1 MTDKI
6 KNAVN
11 AAVYHS
17 CIDYQLELVL
27 DCLWGIAMD
36 DTEIKEIKDIISEVE
51 SLRSRLNDKGQKVL
65 EILEKEFDHA
75 N

>member
-6 KNAVN
+6 KNAIN
-11 AAVYHS
+11 AAVYYS
-17 CIDYQLELVL
+17 CIDYQLGLVL

-36 DTEIKEIKDIISEVE
+36 DKETEEIISEVE
-51 SLRSRLNDKGQKVL
+51 SLRDRLSDRGWKLMK
-65 EILEKEFDHA
+65 ILEKEIENA

>member
-11 AAVYHS
+11 AAVYYS

-36 DTEIKEIKDIISEVE
+36 DKDTEEIITEVE
-51 SLRSRLNDKGQKVL
+51 SLRSRLYDKGQKIL
-65 EILEKEFDHA
+65 ETLEKEFDHA

>member
-6 KNAVN
+6 KNAAN
-11 AAVYHS
+11 AAVYYS

-36 DTEIKEIKDIISEVE
+36 DKDTEEIITEVE
-51 SLRSRLNDKGQKVL
+51 SLRSRLYDKGQKIL
-65 EILEKEFDHA
+65 ETLEKEFDHA

>member
-11 AAVYHS
+11 AAVYYT

-27 DCLWGIAMD
+27 DFLRGIAMD
-36 DTEIKEIKDIISEVE
+36 DKEIEDIISEVE
-51 SLRSRLNDKGQKVL
+51 SLRSRLNDRGQKVL

>member
-6 KNAVN
+6 KNAIN
-11 AAVYHS
+11 AAVYYS
-17 CIDYQLELVL
+17 CIDYQLGLVL

-36 DTEIKEIKDIISEVE
+36 DKETEEIISEVE
-51 SLRSRLNDKGQKVL
+51 SLRDRLSDRGWKLMK
-65 EILEKEFDHA
+65 ILEKEIEHA

>member
-11 AAVYHS
+11 AAVYYS

-36 DTEIKEIKDIISEVE
+36 DKETKEIRSEVE
-51 SLRSRLNDKGQKVL
+51 SLRSRLNDRGQKVL

>member
-6 KNAVN
+6 KNAIN
-11 AAVYHS
+11 AAVYYS
-17 CIDYQLELVL
+17 CIDYQLGLVL

-36 DTEIKEIKDIISEVE
+36 DKETEEIISEVE
-51 SLRSRLNDKGQKVL
+51 SLRDRLSDRGWELMK
-65 EILEKEFDHA
+65 ILEKEIEHA

>member
-11 AAVYHS
+11 AAVYYS

-36 DTEIKEIKDIISEVE
+36 DKEIEDIISEVE
-51 SLRSRLNDKGQKVL
+51 SLRSRLNDRGQKLL
-65 EILEKEFDHA
+65 EILGKEFDHA